1 MLPRLRMASLC
12 WMAAVVTF
20 AAAVPMGFSA
30 LAGGVPPSLLSPH
43 RSLVAPLRRAP
54 PDGAPRSE
62 A

>member
-1 MLPRLRMASLC
+1 MVPRLRMATLW
-12 WMAAVVTF
+12 WMAGVVTF
-20 AAAVPMGFSA
+20 AAAVPMGLSA
-30 LAGGVPPSLLSPH
+30 LVGGVPPSLLAPH